1 MLPAGRSSLARRA
14 FARGQADTLLDAA
27 AMLDE
32 LADELNDA
40 VERFGAE
47 KVAGHFRLM
56 SGRVRA
62 NASQLRS
69 RSAQEPRDGPDG

>member
-1 MLPAGRSSLARRA
+1 
-14 FARGQADTLLDAA
+14 
-27 AMLDE
+27 MLDE
-32 LADELNDA
+32 LADELNGA

-47 KVAGHFRLM
+47 KVAGHFRVM

-69 RSAQEPRDGPDG
+69 RSAQEPRDGPNG